1 MALDTLAC
9 KVDTIDKRTFSAIA
23 RAHDRCESA
32 ELRML
37 VRAYC
42 RGQVAINP
50 GGKATAPTEPAGQET
65 VKYG

>member
-1 MALDTLAC
+1 MALDVLTC
-9 KVDTIDKRTFSAIA
+9 KVDMVDKRTFSAIA

-42 RGQVAINP
+42 RGQVVINP
-50 GGKATAPTEPAGQET
+50 AGKAATAQAGSEA
-65 VKYG
+65 VRDE